1 MEADSGREC
10 LEEPGLMEEF
20 YRIRRL
26 PPYVFE
32 QVNRAKAQARNAGAD
47 IIDLGMG
54 NPDLPAPPHVIEKL
68 KETIGKPRTDR
79 YSASKGIAG
88 LRRAQASY
96 YQRRFGVK
104 LNPETQIVA
113 TLGSKEGF
121 ANVAQA
127 ITAPGDVIIVPN
139 PSYPIHAFGFLMAG
153 GVIRSI
159 QSDPTPQFFEVL
171 ERAVIHSIPK
181 PIAVVVC
188 YPANPTAFVAD
199 LDFYRD
205 LVLFAKKHG
214 IFILSDLAYAE
225 VYFDGNPPPS
235 VLQVPGAIDVTVE
248 FTSMSKTFSMPGW
261 RMGFAVGN
269 ERIVAALA
277 RVKSYL
283 DYGAFTPVQV
293 AATAALNGPE
303 DCIREMRD
311 CYRRR
316 RDAVVDSFGRAG
328 WQVPAPP
335 ASMFAWAPLPD
346 MFRSLGSLAFSKL
359 LVEKAEVAVSP
370 GVAFGEHGEG
380 FVRIALVEN
389 EQRIRQAAR
398 NIRRFLESAPEKLH
412 NVVPLATRR

>member
-1 MEADSGREC
+1 
-10 LEEPGLMEEF
+10 MEEF

-32 QVNRAKAQARNAGAD
+32 QVNRAKAAARNAGAD

-54 NPDLPAPPHVIEKL
+54 NPDLPAPQHVIDKL
-68 KETIGKPRTDR
+68 KETLGKPRTDR

-88 LRRAQASY
+88 LRRAQAAY
-96 YQRRFGVK
+96 YARRFGVK
-104 LNPETQIVA
+104 LNPETQIVT

-127 ITAPGDVIIVPN
+127 ITAPGDVILVPD

-153 GVIRSI
+153 GVIRSVP
-159 QSDPTPQFFEVL
+159 SEPTPAFFSTL
-171 ERAVIHSIPK
+171 ERAIVHSIPK

-188 YPANPTAFVAD
+188 YPSNPTAYVAD
-199 LDFYRD
+199 LDFYKE
-205 LVLFAKKHG
+205 LVPFAKRHG

-225 VYFDGNPPPS
+225 VYFDDNPPPS
-235 VLQVPGAIDVTVE
+235 VLQVPGAIDISVE

-269 ERIVAALA
+269 ERIIAALT

-311 CYRRR
+311 TYRRR
-316 RDAVVDSFGRAG
+316 RDVMVEGFSRAG
-328 WQVPAPP
+328 WQVPSPRG
-335 ASMFAWAPLPD
+335 SMFAWAPIPEP
-346 MFRSLGSLAFSKL
+346 FQALGSVDFATL

-370 GVAFGEHGEG
+370 GTGFGERGEG
-380 FVRIALVEN
+380 YVRIALVEN